1 MVPLMSMVRT
11 RQAAQ
16 ATTPMTLV
24 AVTRSPETLMYG
36 AELAALTTRRRR
48 ARRRDPLHA
57 GGPGR
62 RTLGTWDD
70 SMQPLSPGLV
80 LPAEHAPWCFVCGPT
95 GFVEATIAHLVAAGH
110 DPGRIKAE
118 RFGGTG

>member
-1 MVPLMSMVRT
+1 MPL
-11 RQAAQ
+11 
-16 ATTPMTLV
+16 ATEGLV
-24 AVTRSPETLMYG
+24 NRRRSV
-36 AELAALTTRRRR
+36 AALTTRGPELDVEIRYTREAPEAHPGDVGR
-48 ARRRDPLHA
+48 LDAAALAR
-57 GGPGR
+57 
-62 RTLGTWDD
+62 
-70 SMQPLSPGLV
+70 MV